1 MRIDVEGDLGA
12 LVSCQILHRLDIHAR
27 QQQVRNVSMPQDV
40 GSDFKIDG
48 VGKLQ
53 IQKLYIRAANKTCGA
68 PVGYFDGGSGTVFER
83 MEKHFPA

>member
-12 LVSCQILHRLDIHAR
+12 LVSCQILHRLDVHAR

-48 VGKLQ
+48 IVL
-53 IQKLYIRAANKTCGA
+53 
-68 PVGYFDGGSGTVFER
+68 R
-83 MEKHFPA
+83 MMKEKNNNSENS

>member
-48 VGKLQ
+48 IGIATSFSLTDDEGEEQQFRK
-53 IQKLYIRAANKTCGA
+53 
-68 PVGYFDGGSGTVFER
+68 
-83 MEKHFPA
+83 

>member
-12 LVSCQILHRLDIHAR
+12 LVSCQILHRLDVHAR

-48 VGKLQ
+48 VGLA
-53 IQKLYIRAANKTCGA
+53 IVFSSISCLSSLTD
-68 PVGYFDGGSGTVFER
+68 DGGEEQQFR
-83 MEKHFPA
+83 K

>member
-12 LVSCQILHRLDIHAR
+12 LVSCQILHRVDIHAR

-48 VGKLQ
+48 VGIAASFGLSPPTWLQ
-53 IQKLYIRAANKTCGA
+53 H
-68 PVGYFDGGSGTVFER
+68 GGQS
-83 MEKHFPA
+83 